1 MQTKAFLGEL
11 DNERIVEA
19 IRKAESCSRGE
30 IRVHVSNRKVDDPQA
45 AAAAVFEKL
54 GMTRTAERNGVLVFV
69 APRSQRFAVIG
80 DEGIHQ
86 RLGVAFWSAMAAAM
100 QEDFR
105 AGRFTEA
112 IVKGVTRA
120 GEALA
125 THFPRGEGVC
135 DVNELSDAVSED

>member
-1 MQTKAFLGEL
+1 MQTKVFLSAL
-11 DNERIVEA
+11 DHERIVAA
-19 IRKAESCSRGE
+19 IRQAEAGSRGE
-30 IRVHVSNRKVDDPQA
+30 VRVHVSNRQVDDPQA
-45 AAAAVFEKL
+45 AAAAVFETL
-54 GMTRTAERNGVLVFV
+54 GMTKTADRNGVLVYV

-86 RLGVAFWSAMAAAM
+86 RLGPAFWSQMAAAM

-112 IVKGVTRA
+112 IVQGVGRA

-125 THFPRGEGVC
+125 RHFPRAEGAH
-135 DVNELSDAVSED
+135 DVNELPDEVSED

>member
-86 RLGVAFWSAMAAAM
+86 RLGVAFWSAM
-100 QEDFR
+100 
-105 AGRFTEA
+105 GRFTEA

>member
-1 MQTKAFLGEL
+1 MHTKAFLSAL
-11 DNERIVEA
+11 DHERIVTA
-19 IRKAESCSRGE
+19 IRQAEAGSRGE
-30 IRVHVSNRKVDDPQA
+30 VRVHVSASAVDDPQA

-54 GMTRTAERNGVLVFV
+54 GMTKTADRNGVLVYV

-86 RLGVAFWSAMAAAM
+86 RLGPAFWAQMAAAM

-112 IVKGVTRA
+112 IVQGVGRA
-120 GEALA
+120 
-125 THFPRGEGVC
+125 
-135 DVNELSDAVSED
+135 